1 MFTMIKIKW
10 CFGHRVEPARVEAK
24 LESGRDHGQVV
35 ASLILCADAGY
46 KESISN
52 QGGLSF

>member
-1 MFTMIKIKW
+1 M
-10 CFGHRVEPARVEAK
+10 EAK
-24 LESGRDHGQVV
+24 LESGRDHSQVV

-52 QGGLSF
+52 QGGLSFQISALGHSGYSS

>member
-1 MFTMIKIKW
+1 MESASL
-10 CFGHRVEPARVEAK
+10 RAK

-52 QGGLSF
+52 QGGLNFQISALGHSGYSS

>member
-1 MFTMIKIKW
+1 MQS
-10 CFGHRVEPARVEAK
+10 ALVEAK
-24 LESGRDHGQVV
+24 LGSGRHRGQVV

-52 QGGLSF
+52 QAGLSFQISALGHSGYSS

>member
-1 MFTMIKIKW
+1 MES
-10 CFGHRVEPARVEAK
+10 VLVQAK

-35 ASLILCADAGY
+35 ASLILCADTGY

>member
-1 MFTMIKIKW
+1 MIKIKW
-10 CFGHRVEPARVEAK
+10 CFGHRVESARVEAK

-35 ASLILCADAGY
+35 ASLILCADTGY